1 MLPGLRGT
9 HPYNPGRVLRQFEIK
24 QETPQIDSML
34 RFFTEYDES
43 KPSLKD
49 YMINGWRRKKWVE
62 VSFRIGYE
70 PEVSDTYK
78 EWLKKSLAGALNP
91 GPNVPTRVVD
101 VESEHQIRLHRLQDE
116 FQKSEIA
123 HRQMHMEDA
132 LTIHTLREE
141 LKRARQDADDARQ
154 CLIDLDD
161 SMASQL
167 DSIGEM
173 TYDCK
178 AQLCGSHLII
188 NRYQIAHEVNKA
200 KKAKAD
206 EEASSS

>member
-1 MLPGLRGT
+1 
-9 HPYNPGRVLRQFEIK
+9 
-24 QETPQIDSML
+24 
-34 RFFTEYDES
+34 
-43 KPSLKD
+43 
-49 YMINGWRRKKWVE
+49 
-62 VSFRIGYE
+62 
-70 PEVSDTYK
+70 
-78 EWLKKSLAGALNP
+78 
-91 GPNVPTRVVD
+91 
-101 VESEHQIRLHRLQDE
+101 
-116 FQKSEIA
+116 
-123 HRQMHMEDA
+123 MHMEDA

-141 LKRARQDADDARQ
+141 LKRVRQDADDARQ

-188 NRYQIAHEVNKA
+188 NRYQIEHEVNKA
-200 KKAKAD
+200 KKVKAD